1 MKRWSKDSSRLSA
14 ILPVKSNQHDMFPT
28 STQPGLGWLKRQ
40 TRAYHYTTILVLST
54 SCKTVDRESTRTG
67 SLNSCLSWVRPVG
80 GFTYA
85 RLFSIII
92 WRSSTYGIMPLR
104 PGAGKSTVIKMLIN
118 REHSRVLK
126 SRDRFTDPFPVPVP
140 GLVGDTVPT
149 TGDVHLYPDPGTYYA
164 QKPILYADCEGLTGG
179 ENTPRGM
186 ASQLITDTAKKG
198 KNKLR
203 KRISWANNPKMQS
216 REFAVSSLFPRI
228 LYTFSDV
235 VVFVLREA
243 R

>member
-1 MKRWSKDSSRLSA
+1 
-14 ILPVKSNQHDMFPT
+14 
-28 STQPGLGWLKRQ
+28 
-40 TRAYHYTTILVLST
+40 
-54 SCKTVDRESTRTG
+54 
-67 SLNSCLSWVRPVG
+67 
-80 GFTYA
+80 
-85 RLFSIII
+85 
-92 WRSSTYGIMPLR
+92 
-104 PGAGKSTVIKMLIN
+104 MLIN
-118 REHSRVLK
+118 REHSRALRA
-126 SRDRFTDPFPVPVP
+126 RDRFTDPFPVPVP

-186 ASQLITDTAKKG
+186 ASQLINDKAKKG

-203 KRISWANNPKMQS
+203 KRISWANNPKTQS

-243 R
+243 RYVSFISEFLTCFNLSFATRYEN